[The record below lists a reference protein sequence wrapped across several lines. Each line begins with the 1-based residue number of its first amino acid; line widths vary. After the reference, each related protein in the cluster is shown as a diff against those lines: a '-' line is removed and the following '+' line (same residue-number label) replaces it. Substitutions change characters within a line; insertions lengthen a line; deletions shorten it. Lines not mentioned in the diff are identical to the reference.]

1 MNEKILRIPYSAVNN
16 DWNFLQ
22 KYLKAIGNPRYIIV
36 GNVKLCDRQDI
47 SDLGNLVGV
56 EGELDLSISSIE
68 SLGELEYVGEDLWLS
83 GCKNITT
90 LGKLKKVDGNLSLR
104 KSSIKS
110 LGELEFVIG
119 NFNLVGSSIESLG
132 ELTFVG
138 GFLNLSNCKKIKT
151 LGKLKKVD
159 GNLVL
164 EYSTIVSLGSLEFV
178 GDSLWIEGIK
188 QPPSELDNVEIIGK
202 IYR

>member
-1 MNEKILRIPYSAVNN
+1 MNEEIWKIPFSLVKN
-16 DWNFLQ
+16 DWNLLQ
-22 KYLKAIGNPRYIIV
+22 RYLEFKGNPRYVIV
-36 GNVKLCDRQDI
+36 GEVNLRDRQDI

-56 EGELDLSISSIE
+56 DGELDLSYSSIE
-68 SLGELEYVGEDLWLS
+68 SLGELEFVGEDLWLS

-119 NFNLVGSSIESLG
+119 YFNLVGSSIESLG

-151 LGKLKKVD
+151 LEKLKKVD

-164 EYSTIVSLGSLEFV
+164 EYSTIESLGSLEFV
-178 GDSLWIEGIK
+178 GGDLWIEGIK
-188 QPPSELDNVEIIGK
+188 QPPSKLNKVNVVGK